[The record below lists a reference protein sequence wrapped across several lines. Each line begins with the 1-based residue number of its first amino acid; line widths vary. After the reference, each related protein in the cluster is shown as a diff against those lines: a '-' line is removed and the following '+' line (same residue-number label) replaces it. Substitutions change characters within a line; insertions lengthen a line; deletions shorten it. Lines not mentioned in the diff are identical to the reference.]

1 MENDRPGLQTAGDV
15 AVLQCA
21 CRQNRDNPCEP
32 LQVCMAIGQ
41 PFVDFVLEHHPKGS
55 RRITQAEALELLEAE
70 HERGHLHSA
79 WFKDACLGRFYAIC
93 NCCKCCCGG
102 VETMVKYGAPSMAS
116 SGYVAQVDET
126 LCAACATCA
135 DACVFEA
142 IEMDGTAIVN
152 WESCMGCGVC
162 VGQCPNEAVT
172 LVRDERKGV
181 PLDVRLLVQ
190 EQAVG

>member
-1 MENDRPGLQTAGDV
+1 
-15 AVLQCA
+15 
-21 CRQNRDNPCEP
+21 
-32 LQVCMAIGQ
+32 MAIGQ

-55 RRITQAEALELLEAE
+55 RRLT
-70 HERGHLHSA
+70 H
-79 WFKDACLGRFYAIC
+79 
-93 NCCKCCCGG
+93 
-102 VETMVKYGAPSMAS
+102 SMAS

-135 DACVFEA
+135 DACAFEA